1 MNRMHP
7 HILWYLGSIQF
18 LSLHKIIWQ
27 VKVVVVNSLDNK
39 SCGGKGPYEELG
51 WRCCKALEPIHHKVD
66 SKSTLHQGDSWVE

>member
-1 MNRMHP
+1 MQHKICHVNLTGKSWRTCKMNRMHP

-51 WRCCKALEPIHHKVD
+51 
-66 SKSTLHQGDSWVE
+66 